1 MTTELATE
9 TIPAGTAFLLYSED
23 NTLAL
28 ALTDGSYAVT
38 QSVSDGPLK
47 GCFVQQNLTE
57 GDYYYDATS
66 DSFVRVTEETLLN
79 AFQAYLPKNKVAGQS
94 DALRVLHQ
102 QDAPGENTPTG
113 ISNGLIS
120 PSTNSIKVVENGQ
133 VVIIRNGEKYSIT
146 GARLQD

>member
-1 MTTELATE
+1 
-9 TIPAGTAFLLYSED
+9 
-23 NTLAL
+23 
-28 ALTDGSYAVT
+28 
-38 QSVSDGPLK
+38 
-47 GCFVQQNLTE
+47 
-57 GDYYYDATS
+57 
-66 DSFVRVTEETLLN
+66 VTEETLLN